1 MFKKIICFQSLICVT
16 QHTLYILSANN
27 ILQDHLEVEKLSS
40 AKLKEKMKGTD
51 GEEERNED
59 GNGDQTVETSGEV
72 VETEMV
78 QRGPESTIHTAL
90 EHFSNMVNILS
101 SIRSLNPSHSFELY
115 VLSVD
120 LLIILVLN
128 FEDLMYMHWISLYFT
143 QKPDVISSLDF
154 TLVVN

>member
-1 MFKKIICFQSLICVT
+1 MFKKIDCFQFFVYVT
-16 QHTLYILSANN
+16 QHTFYILSANN

-51 GEEERNED
+51 GEKERNED

-90 EHFSNMVNILS
+90 EHFSNMVNMLS
-101 SIRSLNPSHSFELY
+101 SIRVLNPSHSFEFY

-120 LLIILVLN
+120 LLIYLRA
-128 FEDLMYMHWISLYFT
+128 
-143 QKPDVISSLDF
+143 
-154 TLVVN
+154 